1 METIN
6 ILRSKFEEL
15 ENSRQTFISE
25 LNGIDNR
32 IDFDKAIK
40 PYNCINGEISKLM
53 YKYIHDFICLIDIKK
68 SVGCSLVL
76 QLMETRKYSNN
87 YCKALRI
94 ALLLC
99 PNVDKSRLEKE
110 LNLYV

>member
-1 METIN
+1 MKTIN

-15 ENSRQTFISE
+15 ENSRQAFISE

-40 PYNCINGEISKLM
+40 PYNCINGEISQLM
-53 YKYIHDFICLIDIKK
+53 YNYIHDFLCFVDIKK
-68 SVGCSLVL
+68 SSACSLVL

-87 YCKALRI
+87 YCKTLRI

-99 PNVDKSRLEKE
+99 PNVDKAKLEEE
-110 LNLYV
+110 LNLYL